1 MLKDVICIIC
11 GDSVCIDLKSK
22 RADEIGRTYE
32 QLVREVSDIS
42 GRSLRQM
49 ISTVFPHDIEIQRL
63 ITDLKLKNENGRET
77 DSSTKSDGACGSC
90 YNLLE
95 QVGTKDTIIN
105 FHITLFFIMNII

>member
-11 GDSVCIDLKSK
+11 GDSVYVDLKSK
-22 RADEIGRTYE
+22 RVDENCRTYE

-42 GRSLRQM
+42 GRSIRQM

-63 ITDLKLKNENGRET
+63 ITDLKLKNEKGHET
-77 DSSTKSDGACGSC
+77 DSSTKSDGACGTC

-95 QVGTKDTIIN
+95 QVRNKNNIVYLYMTI
-105 FHITLFFIMNII
+105 

>member
-32 QLVREVSDIS
+32 QLVGEVSDIS

-63 ITDLKLKNENGRET
+63 VTDLKLKNEKGHET
-77 DSSTKSDGACGSC
+77 DSSTKSDGACGTC

-95 QVGTKDTIIN
+95 QVGNKDSIIN
-105 FHITLFFIMNII
+105 FYITL

>member
-11 GDSVCIDLKSK
+11 GDLVCIDLKSK

-32 QLVREVSDIS
+32 QLVRAVSDIS

-63 ITDLKLKNENGRET
+63 ITDLKLKSDNGRET
-77 DSSTKSDGACGSC
+77 DSNTESEGACGTC

-95 QVGTKDTIIN
+95 QVGNKDTIMH
-105 FHITLFFIMNII
+105 FYITL

>member
-63 ITDLKLKNENGRET
+63 ITDLKLKNDNERET
-77 DSSTKSDGACGSC
+77 DSSTKSEGACGTC

-95 QVGTKDTIIN
+95 QVGNKDAIMH
-105 FHITLFFIMNII
+105 FYITL

>member
-11 GDSVCIDLKSK
+11 GDTVCIDLKSK

-32 QLVREVSDIS
+32 QLVREVSEIS

-49 ISTVFPHDIEIQRL
+49 ISTVFPHDIDIQRL
-63 ITDLKLKNENGRET
+63 ITDLKLKNDNGRET
-77 DSSTKSDGACGSC
+77 DSSTKSEGACGTC

-95 QVGTKDTIIN
+95 QVGNKDI
-105 FHITLFFIMNII
+105 IMNFLYY

>member
-32 QLVREVSDIS
+32 QLVGEVSDIS

-63 ITDLKLKNENGRET
+63 ITDLKLKNDNGRET
-77 DSSTKSDGACGSC
+77 DSSTKSEGACGTC
-90 YNLLE
+90 HNLLE
-95 QVGTKDTIIN
+95 QVGNKDNIMH
-105 FHITLFFIMNII
+105 FYITL

>member
-49 ISTVFPHDIEIQRL
+49 ISTVFPHDIEIQSL
-63 ITDLKLKNENGRET
+63 ITDLKLKNENGREI
-77 DSSTKSDGACGSC
+77 DSSTKGDGACGTC

-95 QVGTKDTIIN
+95 QVGNKDTIMN
-105 FHITLFFIMNII
+105 LYMTL